1 MRVGYRRVSTAE
13 QNLDR
18 QDLGA
23 VEKIFEEKVS
33 ASTTKRDALVEADRV
48 LPLGV
53 VGRFEHDGRRG
64 G

>member
-1 MRVGYRRVSTAE
+1 MRIGYRRVSTAE

-33 ASTTKRDALVEADRV
+33 ASTVKRDALVEMTDFVRN
-48 LPLGV
+48 GDEV
-53 VGRFEHDGRRG
+53 VCYSIDI
-64 G
+64 

>member
-1 MRVGYRRVSTAE
+1 MKVGYRRVSTAE

-33 ASTTKRDALVEADRV
+33 ASTAKRDALVEMIDLVR
-48 LPLGV
+48 
-53 VGRFEHDGRRG
+53 E
-64 G
+64 